1 MFAGL
6 ALISGFV
13 VLSGVIATE
22 AASADQSQTTPSI
35 CAGNQPATSAGTANL
50 YGCTPNE
57 GQKIVTPTGVTTGAA
72 NVPATLVSTGTTS
85 TLPFT
90 GGDVAGLVAIGLA
103 LLALGG
109 VLVRRNRRRSSQA
122 T

>member
-1 MFAGL
+1 MFSGL

-13 VLSGVIATE
+13 VLSGVVAGVG
-22 AASADQSQTTPSI
+22 ASADQSQTTPSI
-35 CAGNQPATSAGTANL
+35 CADNQPATSGGTTNL

-57 GQKIVTPTGVTTGAA
+57 GQKIVTPASVTTGAPNA
-72 NVPATLVSTGTTS
+72 PVTLVSTGTTS
-85 TLPFT
+85 TLPLT
-90 GGDVAGLVAIGLA
+90 GGDVAGLVATGLA
-103 LLALGG
+103 LLAVGG